1 MLHHINLQ
9 LANGLWFMAYSKKV
23 LLLTICY
30 DLYAISYKKLKEMN
44 ELIERLTKEAGL
56 TPDQA
61 QKAVTTIANFVKEK
75 FPMLGGAVDQIFA
88 AGAQEDGAE

>member
-1 MLHHINLQ
+1 MCHELCAMN
-9 LANGLWFMAYSKKV
+9 
-23 LLLTICY
+23 
-30 DLYAISYKKLKEMN
+30 YKKLKEMN

-56 TPDQA
+56 TSDQA

-88 AGAQEDGAE
+88 AGVQEDGAE

>member
-1 MLHHINLQ
+1 
-9 LANGLWFMAYSKKV
+9 
-23 LLLTICY
+23 
-30 DLYAISYKKLKEMN
+30 MN
-44 ELIERLTKEAGL
+44 ELIERLTMEAGL